1 MGRKQEWQCRAPGES
16 TVTVN
21 AYEPVDAAEI
31 FAEKYDMEWAER
43 FPYGRGVIDTV
54 EILID
59 GQWKSYKIEVWQEIQ
74 YLAVAPRQPLPADG
88 GGTSI

>member
-1 MGRKQEWQCRAPGES
+1 
-16 TVTVN
+16 
-21 AYEPVDAAEI
+21 
-31 FAEKYDMEWAER
+31 
-43 FPYGRGVIDTV
+43 V